1 MTPVRSQAVLFATTL
16 SLLTAPADTFGPHL
30 PPHLTRHVVPPIHP
44 TGKEHSRNKHGRNLS
59 QLSTPRPATKLYNLL
74 TDLTNLLTNN
84 GGVEPE
90 TELPYHPP
98 FSDELSIASGERTF
112 AVRERASMFGKL
124 EYTPLIG
131 QFVDIDI
138 ARQLCMVTICYDSH
152 IVTLSRYT
160 ATPIHRITFTGEDFD
175 ILDISDA
182 QTDFVR
188 VRGAMLHL
196 PGKDKMRISSSS
208 TGQTFVTMDRVLI
221 AATPSYDLYR
231 HNADGSMEKIG
242 WIEKKL
248 ISFMDTFDVYMEG
261 KGGFGVTGL
270 FKPTPAYRIEGDFL
284 DRNFS
289 FKNAQGKTVA
299 RANMDGWI
307 QLDMM
312 NHYQVRVGEGMD
324 ALLVL
329 ACVCCIDEE
338 FDEEH
343 KKRKEEREQ

>member
-1 MTPVRSQAVLFATTL
+1 MPTKRHILNTTTPT
-16 SLLTAPADTFGPHL
+16 
-30 PPHLTRHVVPPIHP
+30 
-44 TGKEHSRNKHGRNLS
+44 
-59 QLSTPRPATKLYNLL
+59 
-74 TDLTNLLTNN
+74 
-84 GGVEPE
+84 
-90 TELPYHPP
+90 
-98 FSDELSIASGERTF
+98 
-112 AVRERASMFGKL
+112 
-124 EYTPLIG
+124 
-131 QFVDIDI
+131 
-138 ARQLCMVTICYDSH
+138 TIC
-152 IVTLSRYT
+152 
-160 ATPIHRITFTGEDFD
+160 RITFTGEDFD

-208 TGQTFVTMDRVLI
+208 TGRTYVTMDRVLI

-231 HNADGSMEKIG
+231 HNDDGSIQKIG

-289 FKNAQGKTVA
+289 FKNAQGKIVA
-299 RANMDGWI
+299 RVNMDGWI
-307 QLDMM
+307 QFDMM

-338 FDEEH
+338 FDEEN
-343 KKRKEEREQ
+343 KKRRQENE